1 MEKKSLSLFQSIP
14 CISVK
19 SFTAQRSSLCQ
30 IQTALHLV
38 PFLWI
43 LQLKQMIL
51 KLFWPIK
58 CSKTILKPLASCYS
72 VIRKSSVPKQE
83 SIRNLDCVCFSV
95 KVWDLTKRM
104 SGSREKMNI
113 FGIWVCSEKHIC
125 SRLRLSP
132 LMSLGWVWPWSDASH
147 WLTSLLGFQPLNA
160 LGQWNPGGKK
170 KRKIPG
176 VSLYKVQKR
185 NMKDSQK
192 SCLPQRSPKCAFRMY
207 YLSVISSWRKY
218 WAMGRKEGMGCKG
231 NGQLF

>member
-147 WLTSLLGFQPLNA
+147 CLTSLLGFQPLNA

-170 KRKIPG
+170 RESSLEFHCTKNKRG
-176 VSLYKVQKR
+176 TWRTARNHVSPREAQNV
-185 NMKDSQK
+185 
-192 SCLPQRSPKCAFRMY
+192 
-207 YLSVISSWRKY
+207 LSECITSV
-218 WAMGRKEGMGCKG
+218 
-231 NGQLF
+231 